1 MLGLLFA
8 VPLKLDVFKEIAIR
22 NENGDRLHC
31 QGSTA
36 QLLSLGRMNRK
47 KVEGGVEMGRD
58 LVPIRKN
65 LYNYAWM
72 IKRK

>member
-31 QGSTA
+31 QKSTE
-36 QLLSLGRMNRK
+36 QLLSLGRMNR
-47 KVEGGVEMGRD
+47 EGGGRCGD
-58 LVPIRKN
+58 G
-65 LYNYAWM
+65 
-72 IKRK
+72 